1 MEVTE
6 KAGRQSEHWTDVQ
19 ITAQCGRGKRK
30 WIGGRISAQS
40 TRECIPTQSVG
51 TINAC
56 SLKLV
61 STIQIDGA
69 PTGLFPAKAGPTK
82 KQRV

>member
-1 MEVTE
+1 MDWRPDFGA
-6 KAGRQSEHWTDVQ
+6 KHQGM
-19 ITAQCGRGKRK
+19 
-30 WIGGRISAQS
+30 
-40 TRECIPTQSVG
+40 
-51 TINAC
+51 INAC